1 MANDPAKW
9 RQMTNPGEY
18 QAQLQA
24 RLQAEADQIAN
35 QMRAEQA
42 RIAEAQRVAEV
53 ARQKES
59 DRQVAEQQKIETER
73 VAQQQML
80 AMQRLATQAVTQ
92 SMQVLSRIGGGMAA
106 PAAQFTRAAQPR
118 AKVRATSGSQGL
130 HIGSSVTAPGTG
142 LNIGV

>member
-9 RQMTNPGEY
+9 AQMKNPGEY
-18 QAQLQA
+18 QAQVQA
-24 RLQAEADQIAN
+24 QLQAEAEQIAN

-42 RIAEAQRVAEV
+42 RIMEAQRVAGI
-53 ARQKES
+53 ARQEEF
-59 DRQVAEQQKIETER
+59 DRQAAEQQKIETER

-92 SMQVLSRIGGGMAA
+92 SMQVLSRSGEGMAA
-106 PAAQFTRAAQPR
+106 PAAQVTRAAQPR

-130 HIGSSVTAPGTG
+130 RIGSSVTAPGIG
-142 LNIGV
+142 LNIRG

>member
-1 MANDPAKW
+1 
-9 RQMTNPGEY
+9 MTNPGKY
-18 QAQLQA
+18 QKQVQAQLQA
-24 RLQAEADQIAN
+24 ESDEVAN

-42 RIAEAQRVAEV
+42 RILEAQRIAEA
-53 ARQKES
+53 ARQKEF
-59 DRQVAEQQKIETER
+59 DRQAAEQQKIETER

-92 SMQVLSRIGGGMAA
+92 SMQVLSGIGGNMAA
-106 PAAQFTRAAQPR
+106 PAAQVTRAARPR

-130 HIGSSVTAPGTG
+130 RIGESATAAGAG